1 MPQISTIKPVE
12 TCTRAPGAK
21 EREFLSRVDLKQGKV
36 KVQIRTII
44 RQLAIHYDTENEEE
58 KEYLT
63 WNSDWWA
70 KNYQGVQIYLRG
82 HIEGSYIQQ
91 VKELAT
97 VYNHETDEHQ
107 SYYQRGAPRFAFN
120 ILFSPKKVEEIL
132 SGEHPLGPDSVNIT
146 HRNKVKFYGKF
157 NGFRCHD
164 YTYEQ
169 FVTPK
174 WNDFVEL
181 AIRPGGPASRIA
193 VKQKPSFIT

>member
-1 MPQISTIKPVE
+1 M
-12 TCTRAPGAK
+12 
-21 EREFLSRVDLKQGKV
+21 
-36 KVQIRTII
+36 
-44 RQLAIHYDTENEEE
+44 
-58 KEYLT
+58 
-63 WNSDWWA
+63 
-70 KNYQGVQIYLRG
+70 
-82 HIEGSYIQQ
+82 
-91 VKELAT
+91 AT

-120 ILFSPKKVEEIL
+120 ILFSPKKVKEIL
-132 SGEHPLGPDSVNIT
+132 SGEHPLGLDSVNIT

-181 AIRPGGPASRIA
+181 AIRPGGPASEEFT

>member
-1 MPQISTIKPVE
+1 M
-12 TCTRAPGAK
+12 
-21 EREFLSRVDLKQGKV
+21 
-36 KVQIRTII
+36 
-44 RQLAIHYDTENEEE
+44 
-58 KEYLT
+58 
-63 WNSDWWA
+63 
-70 KNYQGVQIYLRG
+70 
-82 HIEGSYIQQ
+82 
-91 VKELAT
+91 AT

-174 WNDFVEL
+174 WSDFMEL
-181 AIRPGGPASRIA
+181 ATRPMRAAYR
-193 VKQKPSFIT
+193 